1 MVRTAERTH
10 PDAPD
15 YMSKKN
21 TKTSP
26 FRIKYADTANRIA
39 Y

>member
-1 MVRTAERTH
+1 MAKTAERTH

-15 YMSKKN
+15 YMSKKQA
-21 TKTSP
+21 KTSP
-26 FRIKYADTANRIA
+26 FHIKYADTANRIA